1 MTALLT
7 GIAALSPVGD
17 DAAST
22 FAALR
27 ANVAGLAEHPF
38 HQLLPPDPE
47 WDEPEVL
54 RAGLVPSVDPE
65 AEGTAR
71 LTALARGALQA
82 LVRDAS
88 LSRDE
93 LAASALF
100 VALPELGPDVAPWDL
115 AGRFVPQLLSSSG
128 LAAFTEVDVDQTGHT
143 GALIAL
149 FGAMRCLSERRAGR
163 CVVLAVD
170 SYLDEQRLADWDG
183 RRRRLRSSRSRD
195 GFLPGESA
203 VALLL
208 EPVADPARRVPA
220 PTRAVHAVLS
230 TPAFGQ
236 EPHPIEGDRA
246 PIGAGITD
254 AVRRAL
260 GAGDGASPR
269 VVFSDQNGESH
280 RAFEWG
286 LARSRVSPLLDEA
299 PLHHPADC
307 IGDVGAASGALLVG
321 LAAHAL
327 ARSAEGGP
335 TGPALVLTS
344 ATSGHRAAIVVSE
357 GPCPPP

>member
-1 MTALLT
+1 MSAVLT
-7 GIAALSPVGD
+7 GVAALSPVGD

-27 ANVAGLAEHPF
+27 ASIAGLAEHPF
-38 HQLLPPDPE
+38 HELTPPDPD
-47 WDEPEVL
+47 WDEPEIL

-65 AEGTAR
+65 VEGPAR
-71 LTALARGALQA
+71 LAALARGALQA
-82 LVRDAS
+82 LARDAS
-88 LSRDE
+88 LTRDE
-93 LAASALF
+93 LAGSALF
-100 VALPELGPDVAPWDL
+100 AALPENGPDVAPWDL
-115 AGRFVPQLLSSSG
+115 GGRFVDDLLASSG
-128 LAAFTEVDVDQTGHT
+128 LARFVAVGVDQTGHT
-143 GALIAL
+143 GALVAL
-149 FGAMRCLSERRAGR
+149 FGAMRCLAERRAPR

-170 SYLDEQRLADWDG
+170 SYIDEQRLADWDG

-195 GFLPGESA
+195 GFLPGECA
-203 VALLL
+203 VALLI
-208 EPVADPARRVPA
+208 EPAADPARRIPPPSRPA
-220 PTRAVHAVLS
+220 HAWIAV
-230 TPAFGQ
+230 PAFGQ

-246 PIGAGITD
+246 PVGIGVTD

-260 GAGDGASPR
+260 AGGGASPR
-269 VVFSDQNGESH
+269 VVYSDQNGESH

-286 LARSRVSPLLDEA
+286 LARTRVSPLLDDA

-327 ARSAEGGP
+327 ARAADGGAS
-335 TGPALVLTS
+335 GPALVLTS
-344 ATSGHRAAIVVSE
+344 ATSGHRAAVVVSE